1 MESFVQEFRGFLGG
15 FQTADAVLHSNW
27 PGAEEPHGTR
37 KPDIFSH
44 TANAKSDI
52 LPCLSL

>member
-1 MESFVQEFRGFLGG
+1 MQEFRGFLGG